1 MMDYADDDVLYKY
14 LDQLLAL
21 GEDQYSPNPTINMT
35 KTVKKQGDVTYPTS
49 IDRPV
54 DNGRMDMCTPPNLG
68 IYFFIKNILCTVL
81 SRWRHTIKI
90 IDLIYFVAHWR

>member
-21 GEDQYSPNPTINMT
+21 GEDQYRPNPTINMS
-35 KTVKKQGDVTYPTS
+35 KIVRKQGDVSHHVTYPTS

-54 DNGRMDMCTPPNLG
+54 DNGRMDVCIPPNLG
-68 IYFFIKNILCTVL
+68 IYFL
-81 SRWRHTIKI
+81 SKI
-90 IDLIYFVAHWR
+90 FCVPYYRAGAIRSK